1 MDYTI
6 IQDSREQ
13 KPLFIKDVVVKC
25 LKTGDYSVEYNGIDY
40 SDKIAL
46 ERKSAI
52 DLFGTLTKGHARFK
66 KELERA
72 RELEY
77 FAIVIDGSI
86 NNIYTKNFV
95 GAKYTRIQGYVIAK
109 ILFTLHIKY
118 GINIFFGENRNGSKR
133 IIKGIF
139 EAYLKQKEQK

>member
-1 MDYTI
+1 MDYKI
-6 IQDSREQ
+6 IVDSREQ
-13 KPLFIKDVVVKC
+13 QKLWTKDVIVKGM
-25 LKTGDYSVEYNGIDY
+25 KTGDYSVEYNGIDY

-46 ERKSAI
+46 ERKSLS
-52 DLFGTLTKGHARFK
+52 DLFGTLGQGHARFK

-77 FAIVIDGSI
+77 FAIIIDGSI

-118 GINIFFGENRNGSKR
+118 GINIFFGENRIGSKR

-139 EAYLKQKEQK
+139 EAYLKQKETK